1 MGKKRSFKEK
11 ISSYQVYLLVLL
23 CLIFGL
29 SFVKNL
35 SKINEAKKRVERA
48 RQRVEKLKED
58 NKKLDEELAG
68 MQKDEFLERQLRDK
82 LGLVKEGEIVLV
94 LPDPETLRK
103 LVPDIP
109 QEEETLPDPVWKKW
123 LKLFM

>member
-1 MGKKRSFKEK
+1 MGKKHSFREK
-11 ISSYQVYLLVLL
+11 LSSYQVYLLVLL

-29 SFVKNL
+29 SFIKNL
-35 SKINEAKKRVERA
+35 SRINEAKKRVDKA
-48 RQRVEKLKED
+48 KQRVEKLKED
-58 NKKLDEELAG
+58 NKKLEEELAG

-82 LGLVKEGEIVLV
+82 LGLIKEGEIMLV
-94 LPDPETLRK
+94 LPDAETLRK

-123 LKLFM
+123 LKLFN